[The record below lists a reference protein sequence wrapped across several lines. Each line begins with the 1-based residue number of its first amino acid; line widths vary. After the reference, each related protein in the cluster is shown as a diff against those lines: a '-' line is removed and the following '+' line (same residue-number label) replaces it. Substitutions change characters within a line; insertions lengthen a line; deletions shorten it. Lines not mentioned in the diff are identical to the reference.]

1 MGTVVP
7 RLQVVLPDPTNYV
20 HARAFDEIALALVAG
35 LRRLGFDVEPTRTCR
50 QGTARVLV
58 LAPHLQ
64 SLQDLAELD
73 RDAILYTWEPM
84 GWSHVAFMTPELT
97 GLMTEF
103 VVWDYSQNNVGT
115 WKTLGAQRVSH
126 VPLAY
131 EPALERLTPSTMP
144 QDVDVLFYGSVNE
157 RRKVVL
163 LELLERGVRVQVLFG
178 VYGRER
184 DAWINRSR
192 LVLNLHAHDGQ
203 ILELPRLAY
212 LWSNRVPVVAEVN
225 PDTEDSLGMTSAMLT
240 APYAG
245 VVDRVTEVLADPDA
259 AERSA
264 VRCHDLFRSGVSMSD
279 VLRRAFI
286 ESSGRVGASIG

>member
-7 RLQVVLPDPTNYV
+7 SLRVVVPDPTNFV

-35 LRRLGFDVEPTRTCR
+35 LRRLGFDVQLTRTCR
-50 QGTARVLV
+50 QGLARVLV

-64 SLQDLAELD
+64 SLEDLAALD

-84 GWSHVAFMTPELT
+84 GWSHVAVMTPELT

-103 VVWDYSQNNVGT
+103 VVWDYSRNNLAT
-115 WKTLGAQRVSH
+115 WQTLGAQRVSH

-131 EPALERLTPSTMP
+131 DPALERLTASTLP
-144 QDVDVLFYGSVNE
+144 RDVDVLFYGSVNE
-157 RRKVVL
+157 RRKAVL
-163 LELLERGVRVQVLFG
+163 LELLERGIRVQTLFG
-178 VYGRER
+178 VYGKER
-184 DAWINRSR
+184 DAWIGRSR

-212 LWSNRVPVVAEVN
+212 LWANRVPVVAEVN

-245 VVDRVTEVLADPDA
+245 IVDRVTEVLADPDA
-259 AERSA
+259 AGRSA
-264 VRCHDLFRSGVSMSD
+264 ARCHDLFRSGPPMSD

-286 ESSGRVGASIG
+286 ESTGRVGVSVG